1 MPDINE
7 NAILHL
13 AGKPPRPATDSE
25 AQADYADAKQ
35 RFVHGIEHSERTS
48 ENITLRMLAAL
59 VVASD
64 DLVPDKARMLHWLAD
79 QVN

>member
-1 MPDINE
+1 MTVTNE

-13 AGKPPRPATDSE
+13 AGKPPRPATDAE
-25 AQADYADAKQ
+25 TQADYTDAKQ
-35 RFVHGIEHSERTS
+35 RFVHGIEHCERTS
-48 ENITLRMLAAL
+48 ENITLRMLAAV

-64 DLVPDKARMLHWLAD
+64 DLVADKARMLHYLAD

>member
-1 MPDINE
+1 MR
-7 NAILHL
+7 NAKHTP
-13 AGKPPRPATDSE
+13 GKPSRPAADAE
-25 AQADYADAKQ
+25 AREDYTDAKQ
-35 RFVHGIEHSERTS
+35 RFVYGIEHSERTS

-64 DLVPDKARMLHWLAD
+64 DLVADKARMLHYLAD

>member
-1 MPDINE
+1 MSDPNE

-13 AGKPPRPATDSE
+13 AGKPPRPATDAE
-25 AQADYADAKQ
+25 TQADYADAKQ
-35 RFVHGIEHSERTS
+35 RFIYGIEHCERTS
-48 ENITLRMLAAL
+48 ETITLRMLAAL

>member
-1 MPDINE
+1 MPDPND

-13 AGKPPRPATDSE
+13 AGKPPRPATDAE
-25 AQADYADAKQ
+25 ALADYHEAKQ
-35 RFVHGIEHSERTS
+35 RFVHGIEHSDRTS

-64 DLVPDKARMLHWLAD
+64 DLVGDKARMLHYLAD